1 MTGLNQRIRAY
12 LAATFHFS
20 DDQIAQMLPCFL
32 DTLRNHLTVVEQ
44 TIAGDADQLAKA
56 AHTLKG
62 ALLNLGLEAEVAIAR
77 ELEERGTNGG
87 VADKASLLSLTKRLR
102 EKLAL
107 P

>member
-12 LAATFHFS
+12 LAATFHFP
-20 DDQIAQMLPCFL
+20 DEQINQMLPSFL
-32 DTLRNHLTVVEQ
+32 DTLRGHLAVVEQ
-44 TIAGDADQLAKA
+44 AIAEDSGQLAKA

-77 ELEERGTNGG
+77 ELEDLGMKGG
-87 VADKASLLSLTKRLR
+87 AADQASLFSLTKRLR